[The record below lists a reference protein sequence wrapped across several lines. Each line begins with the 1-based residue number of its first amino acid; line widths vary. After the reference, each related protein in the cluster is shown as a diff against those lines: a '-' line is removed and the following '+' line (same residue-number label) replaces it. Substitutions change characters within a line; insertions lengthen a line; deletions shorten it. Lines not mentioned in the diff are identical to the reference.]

1 MRYNVVLIIS
11 INEKVFFAVT
21 KFSGSVQKYKIIA
34 GNLELKTLKN
44 VQNSVVFALISSIS
58 FKKLQKGIG
67 VETLWIDRNV
77 VLLNLLVLFF
87 WVNFGD
93 LLCGRF

>member
-1 MRYNVVLIIS
+1 MKR
-11 INEKVFFAVT
+11 
-21 KFSGSVQKYKIIA
+21 
-34 GNLELKTLKN
+34 NLELKTLKN